1 MPQHTINLLED
12 LLKNGADED
21 TKVLG
26 AGIKA
31 TLEHVSDIQED
42 IGLAMDAVERLAK
55 SVNDHIKN
63 KECHTPKGLLVRG
76 NVLAWFMAGAVAVF
90 SLLYIVASVL
100 GIEELLKTLIP

>member
-1 MPQHTINLLED
+1 MPQHTINLLEK
-12 LLKNGADED
+12 LLENGGDED

-55 SVNDHIKN
+55 SMNDHVKN
-63 KECHTPKGLLVRG
+63 TECHTPKGIILRG
-76 NVLAWFMAGAVAVF
+76 PVITWAIFAMILI
-90 SLLYIVASVL
+90 STIVAHAP
-100 GIEELLKTLIP
+100 ELISRFTP